1 MPAERAAPPRAAP
14 RVRDPDRRE
23 RILVAAAELI
33 AGRGYHAVSMAE
45 IGAAAGVVG
54 SAVYRHFDSKAAV
67 LVALL
72 DRVMERLLRD
82 TGRIVGDT
90 PDRAALDALVRG
102 HVDFAIDERILV
114 QLYQRELLTLPEAD
128 RRRLRR
134 VQRRYVEEWV
144 HVLAGLRPELPTAR
158 ARTLVHAAIGA
169 IQSAV
174 WFSSGLPRPELADLL
189 GRAAHACLDVRET
202 RVTSPERAATVVESG
217 VGPDP

>member
-1 MPAERAAPPRAAP
+1 MPAERAAPTRAGT
-14 RVRDPDRRE
+14 RVRDPERRE
-23 RILVAAAELI
+23 RILVAAAELF

-82 TGRIVGDT
+82 TGRTVGDT
-90 PDRAALDALVRG
+90 AGDRAALDALVRG

-134 VQRRYVEEWV
+134 VQRRYLEEWV
-144 HVLAGLRPELPTAR
+144 RVLAALRPELPPPRAR
-158 ARTLVHAAIGA
+158 ALVHAAIGA

-174 WFSSGLPRPELADLL
+174 WFSSGLSRPELAHVL
-189 GRAAHACLDVRET
+189 GRAAHACLDVRDPP
-202 RVTSPERAATVVESG
+202 SP
-217 VGPDP
+217 GPAG

>member
-1 MPAERAAPPRAAP
+1 MPAERAAPPRAAM

-23 RILVAAAELI
+23 RILAAAAELI

-72 DRVMERLLRD
+72 DRVLERLLRD
-82 TGRIVGDT
+82 TGRVVGDAAAG
-90 PDRAALDALVRG
+90 RAALDALVRG

-114 QLYQRELLTLPEAD
+114 QLYQRELLTLPEED

-189 GRAAHACLDVRET
+189 GRAAHACLEVRDT
-202 RVTSPERAATVVESG
+202 GAR
-217 VGPDP
+217 GPTG